1 MSVWNV
7 LWLIIVSFAFVAYL
21 FLLFAIIT
29 DLFRNHQSSGWVK
42 AIWVL
47 FLFIF
52 PLLTALIYLIVEG
65 NGMAKRSAAA
75 EKQSRSETDDYIKH
89 TAGTNPATQ
98 IADAKK
104 LLDAGTITDT
114 EYQQLKAKALA

>member
-29 DLFRNHQSSGWVK
+29 DLFRDHKTSGWVK
-42 AIWVL
+42 ALWVL

-52 PLLTALIYLIVEG
+52 PLVTALIYLIVEG
-65 NGMAKRSAAA
+65 NGMAERSAAA
-75 EKQSRSETDDYIKH
+75 EKQSRAQTDDYIKQ
-89 TAGTNPATQ
+89 TAGTNSAAQ

-104 LLDAGTITDT
+104 LLDAGTITDA
-114 EYQQLKAKALA
+114 EFQQLKAKALA